1 MEILLALALFI
12 VALYIF
18 RRAIIALLKPPDA
31 FQPSSGE
38 ALQPDAFQP
47 SSGKAEQ
54 HERQLAAVT
63 RPGVTFRKKQI
74 MSRGE
79 FDLFCAAMTV
89 TDQRLPRA
97 FYVFPQVSLGE
108 VLGSEDQDA
117 YDAIKCKRGDL
128 LLADRRGNP
137 VAVLECQGSEHDIDG
152 TAIGRDRIKLE
163 ALKRAEVRYVPIP
176 DGTPQDEMQRIIRGL
191 LAITGPAA

>member
-18 RRAIIALLKPPDA
+18 RRAIIALLKPPDE
-31 FQPSSGE
+31 FQPS
-38 ALQPDAFQP
+38 D
-47 SSGKAEQ
+47 GKAEQ
-54 HERQLAAVT
+54 HERQLAAVI

-108 VLGSEDQDA
+108 VLRSSSLQCRTSASFSSPLRLGP
-117 YDAIKCKRGDL
+117 L
-128 LLADRRGNP
+128 LLD
-137 VAVLECQGSEHDIDG
+137 Q
-152 TAIGRDRIKLE
+152 
-163 ALKRAEVRYVPIP
+163 
-176 DGTPQDEMQRIIRGL
+176 
-191 LAITGPAA
+191 

>member
-18 RRAIIALLKPPDA
+18 RRAIIPLLKPPDA
-31 FQPSSGE
+31 FQPS
-38 ALQPDAFQP
+38 D
-47 SSGKAEQ
+47 GKAEQ

-117 YDAIKCKRGDL
+117 HDAIKCKRGDL

-137 VAVLECQGSEHDIDG
+137 IAVLEYQGSEHDIDG

-191 LAITGPAA
+191 LPPVSTGPISVDDQNGLE